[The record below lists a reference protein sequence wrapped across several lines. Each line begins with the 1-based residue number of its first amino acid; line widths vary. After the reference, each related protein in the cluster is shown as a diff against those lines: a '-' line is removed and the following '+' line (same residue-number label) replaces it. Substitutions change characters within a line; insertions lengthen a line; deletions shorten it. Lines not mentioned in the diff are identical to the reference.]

1 LKTLNKNNT
10 TKNMSNTANPLLEQ
24 VKHEQ
29 VAEFMANGYSERY
42 QAQARAIRCAETF
55 GRGGSSYSRAQAIE
69 DGVLV
74 DVSEALTPCPFK
86 YPVAMSRAAYEA
98 TIAAGGKW
106 VSQST
111 GKQYLEQLDASE
123 VLELPG
129 GQDVQGRL
137 HDVFTMALAA
147 IRRSANMPIRRGIS
161 TDGIWFSVLVDTYG
175 NGRKTKVDLYS
186 VCGPGDTA
194 APVITIMLRGED

>member
-1 LKTLNKNNT
+1 MT
-10 TKNMSNTANPLLEQ
+10 TTQHSIEQ
-24 VKHEQ
+24 
-29 VAEFMANGYSERY
+29 
-42 QAQARAIRCAETF
+42 IF
-55 GRGGSSYSRAQAIE
+55 GAPIYTYSRAQAIA

-74 DVSEALTPCPFK
+74 DVSEAIQPCPFK

-106 VSQST
+106 VAIEKPT
-111 GKQYLEQLDASE
+111 DDMIEE
-123 VLELPG
+123 LELPG

-137 HDVFTMALAA
+137 HDVFTMALNA
-147 IRRSANMPIRRGIS
+147 IRRAANMPIRRGIS

>member
-1 LKTLNKNNT
+1 MKTALIEEENS
-10 TKNMSNTANPLLEQ
+10 MES
-24 VKHEQ
+24 
-29 VAEFMANGYSERY
+29 
-42 QAQARAIRCAETF
+42 IF
-55 GRGGSSYSRAQAIE
+55 GKPIHTYSRAQAIE

-137 HDVFTMALAA
+137 HDVFTMALNA
-147 IRRSANMPIRRGIS
+147 IRRGTT
-161 TDGIWFSVLVDTYG
+161 TDRIWFSVLVDTYG